1 LHEQSDSHLNQIE
14 NIRMGDFRSLARA
27 ISLAENGNLDFLKGH
42 TETPLSDAKI
52 IGITGPP
59 GAGKSTLTDALIE
72 LLRKEDKKVAVL
84 CVDPSSPFG
93 GGALL
98 GDRVRMSRWYTDE
111 GVFIR
116 SFSSRGSLGGLHPR
130 MIEIIELIRIAPFDY
145 IIVETVGVGQSEV
158 EIASLA
164 DTTLVVLVPEA
175 GDEIQVMKAGLMEI
189 ANILVLNKADR
200 PEADFFLSHLHQLTR
215 KTRILQTVA
224 TEKKGIKELLE
235 AIWLDLQANR
245 EGQPKKFAEKA
256 IQLIVQEKMRKI
268 NRKEIEER
276 ILEAMKEPGFNL
288 LQFVRIYIEAHPPI

>member
-1 LHEQSDSHLNQIE
+1 
-14 NIRMGDFRSLARA
+14 
-27 ISLAENGNLDFLKGH
+27 
-42 TETPLSDAKI
+42 
-52 IGITGPP
+52 
-59 GAGKSTLTDALIE
+59 
-72 LLRKEDKKVAVL
+72 
-84 CVDPSSPFG
+84 
-93 GGALL
+93 
-98 GDRVRMSRWYTDE
+98 
-111 GVFIR
+111 
-116 SFSSRGSLGGLHPR
+116 
-130 MIEIIELIRIAPFDY
+130 
-145 IIVETVGVGQSEV
+145 
-158 EIASLA
+158 
-164 DTTLVVLVPEA
+164 VLVPEA

>member
-158 EIASLA
+158 ENCLA
-164 DTTLVVLVPEA
+164 CRYNPGSA
-175 GDEIQVMKAGLMEI
+175 C
-189 ANILVLNKADR
+189 
-200 PEADFFLSHLHQLTR
+200 TR
-215 KTRILQTVA
+215 
-224 TEKKGIKELLE
+224 G
-235 AIWLDLQANR
+235 
-245 EGQPKKFAEKA
+245 G
-256 IQLIVQEKMRKI
+256 
-268 NRKEIEER
+268 
-276 ILEAMKEPGFNL
+276 
-288 LQFVRIYIEAHPPI
+288 